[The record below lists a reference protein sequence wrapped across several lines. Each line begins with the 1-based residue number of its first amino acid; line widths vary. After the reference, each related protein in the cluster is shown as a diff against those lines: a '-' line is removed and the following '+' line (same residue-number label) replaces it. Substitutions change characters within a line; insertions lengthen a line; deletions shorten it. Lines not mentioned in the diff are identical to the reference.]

1 VKIKK
6 RSPIKE
12 APLPQAGESL
22 RERRT
27 RVFEERIETPLF
39 VAAGALIIAILE
51 WWRVYFPS
59 PQFPWLMTVMA
70 VGAIGFLLWRVQK
83 TLPIIRQ
90 LKLAEE
96 GERKVGQEL
105 EQLRELGY
113 EVFHDVPGPSFNVDH
128 VLVGPAGLLCVETK
142 TWRKPVDRDAKI
154 RFDGEVVTV
163 VPSGWRPARDPVAQS
178 RALANWLQGLIRQS
192 AGRELYVR
200 PVVLLPGWWV
210 EQGKG
215 TTREIWVLEPKALKT
230 FLGNEARRLAEE
242 DIKLASFHLT
252 QYVRAA
258 RREAEE

>member
-1 VKIKK
+1 MNIKK

-12 APLPQAGESL
+12 APLPQAGESV
-22 RERRT
+22 RERRA
-27 RVFEERIETPLF
+27 RLYEDRIETPLF
-39 VAAGALIIAILE
+39 VAAGMLIIAILE

-59 PQFPWLMTVMA
+59 PPFPWVMTAMA
-70 VGAIGFLLWRVQK
+70 AGAIGFLLWRLRR
-83 TLPIIRQ
+83 TLPSIRQ

-113 EVFHDVPGPSFNVDH
+113 AVLHDVPGPSFNVDH
-128 VLVGPAGLLCVETK
+128 VLVGPAGILCVETK
-142 TWRKPVDRDAKI
+142 TWSKPVDVDARI
-154 RFDGEVVTV
+154 HFDGEAITV
-163 VPSGWRPARDPVAQS
+163 SPSGWRPTRDPVAQS
-178 RALANWLQGLIRQS
+178 RALASWLHGLIKQS
-192 AGRELYVR
+192 AGRELHVR
-200 PVVLLPGWWV
+200 PVVLFPGWWV

-215 TTREIWVLEPKALKT
+215 TTREVWVLEPKALKT

-258 RREAEE
+258 RREAGD